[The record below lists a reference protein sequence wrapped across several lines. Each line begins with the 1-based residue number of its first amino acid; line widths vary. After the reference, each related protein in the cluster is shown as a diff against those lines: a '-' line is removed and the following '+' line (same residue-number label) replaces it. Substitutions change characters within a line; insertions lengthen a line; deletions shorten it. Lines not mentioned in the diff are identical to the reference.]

1 MVKTTYALTLFAAMS
16 LAAPLPAGNDAT
28 SVGHMR
34 RGDTSNLIGAGS
46 ADGAVN
52 EMIKG
57 LATPKSDHP
66 AADEM
71 DKKAAEIKAADQ
83 KKKNKP
89 VAHSPL
95 EDVPLIGPLLRP
107 VPLVGCQKVSS
118 DQNHILI
125 DLDIQKRDYEA
136 RSFTG
141 DLSNLPLLGK
151 LFGGVCAL
159 TFFWT
164 MDE

>member
-1 MVKTTYALTLFAAMS
+1 
-16 LAAPLPAGNDAT
+16 
-28 SVGHMR
+28 MR
-34 RGDTSNLIGAGS
+34 RGGTGNLIGAGA

-57 LATPKSDHP
+57 LATPKSDP
-66 AADEM
+66 AAEDEM

-83 KKKNKP
+83 KKKKP
-89 VAHSPL
+89 AVAHSPL

-118 DQNHILI
+118 DRNHILT
-125 DLDIQKRDYEA
+125 DLDVQKRDHEA

-159 TFFWT
+159 TFF
-164 MDE
+164 